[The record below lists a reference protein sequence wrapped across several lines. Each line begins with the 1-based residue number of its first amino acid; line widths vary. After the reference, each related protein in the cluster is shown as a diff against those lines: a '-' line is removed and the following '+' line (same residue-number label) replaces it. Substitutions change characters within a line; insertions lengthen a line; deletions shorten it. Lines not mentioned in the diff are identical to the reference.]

1 MSLMMTV
8 NFDVR
13 TQMAMTM
20 VMSMTDNIVEGD
32 EDLFLTITSE
42 RRRISVCDEDRAV
55 IVIKDQSQWPV
66 FIIIRSSCIHTCS
79 DMYSTILY
87 V

>member
-20 VMSMTDNIVEGD
+20 VMSMTDNVVEGD
-32 EDLFLTITSE
+32 EDLFLTITS
-42 RRRISVCDEDRAV
+42 RSGRISVCDGGRAL
-55 IVIKDQSQWPV
+55 IVIKDRSQWAV
-66 FIIIRSSCIHTCS
+66 FVITELMHTN
-79 DMYSTILY
+79 
-87 V
+87 VW